1 MLDAGCIF
9 HFPFVILDLTLE
21 EKPIDPVSSNVKSKI
36 TNGKWKM
43 HPASNIQHLFFEEFR
58 IMLRL
63 AACCFLTMFIA
74 ACAKSPSTS
83 SPTPIPVWKS
93 GYRVYVTNEISGDL
107 SIIDGSTLEVI
118 ATVPLGKRPRG
129 IHASRD
135 KQTIYVALS
144 GSPPAPPGV
153 DESTLPPPDKKA
165 DGIGVFDVEQN
176 KIVRVI
182 EGGSDPENFDLSLD
196 GKTMFVSNE
205 DTSTASFIDVATGKV
220 VQTISV
226 GEEPEG
232 VRLRPDGKVVYVTA
246 ETEGAVYV
254 IDVATHKVLKSFKV
268 GRRPRN
274 IVFLPD
280 GSRAYVGAENDGTV
294 ALIDSIKHEKI
305 QTITLGAPGEIR
317 PMGLALSPDAKKVYV
332 STGRGRKV
340 FVIDTATNQVT
351 TEFEVGLRPW
361 GIAISPDGKTL
372 FTANGPSNDLSVVD
386 LASNTILKK
395 IKVGETPWGVLVIG
409 R

>member
-1 MLDAGCIF
+1 
-9 HFPFVILDLTLE
+9 
-21 EKPIDPVSSNVKSKI
+21 
-36 TNGKWKM
+36 
-43 HPASNIQHLFFEEFR
+43 
-58 IMLRL
+58 
-63 AACCFLTMFIA
+63 MFIA

-153 DESTLPPPDKKA
+153 DESKLPPPDKKA

-205 DTSTASFIDVATGKV
+205 DASTVSFIDVASGKV

-274 IVFLPD
+274 ILFLPD

-340 FVIDTATNQVT
+340 FVIETATNQVT
-351 TEFEVGLRPW
+351 TAFEVGLRPW

-372 FTANGPSNDLSVVD
+372 FTANGPSNDISVVD